1 MTSSAAALTTTCQHP
16 VEMSDLSTTELPAL
30 RRGIHQMRGEEVI
43 TPELETSHLTINRL
57 SSCSPTPSNPQR
69 RPITLCWP
77 LSGRPNIHQHTHSHY
92 PLDSASVSKSRN
104 CTKLFFEP
112 PVRPGKWAYVQ
123 FVGTIDES
131 HSSAQ
136 PQSSRSGHWASHS
149 TYSYFLWSG
158 YWCGTVQQS
167 HKASTQFFETA
178 SLVFSSSHKTVN
190 EVRFVAVSLV
200 ITRGKQENCARLQN
214 ELLSLFFFFKLI
226 I

>member
-1 MTSSAAALTTTCQHP
+1 MSTSSGNVRFIDNRVAGASA
-16 VEMSDLSTTELPAL
+16 
-30 RRGIHQMRGEEVI
+30 RGGIHQMRGEEVI

-77 LSGRPNIHQHTHSHY
+77 LSGRPNTHQHTHSHD

-104 CTKLFFEP
+104 CTKLFFKP

-136 PQSSRSGHWASHS
+136 PQSSHSGHWASHS
-149 TYSYFLWSG
+149 THSYFLWSG
-158 YWCGTVQQS
+158 YCAARYNNRTKPS
-167 HKASTQFFETA
+167 HS
-178 SLVFSSSHKTVN
+178 SLKPLHWFS
-190 EVRFVAVSLV
+190 VRP
-200 ITRGKQENCARLQN
+200 TKRLMRWD
-214 ELLSLFFFFKLI
+214 LLPCRLL
-226 I
+226 